1 MAQLDR
7 SEFLAL
13 VQNHE
18 RVWGNDTYAGRPD
31 LERVLNA
38 PVVAFWQVEAT
49 GKHSDHPQITL
60 HKDLHEIED
69 YFVKLIFRSTLP
81 APKRR
86 LYKLYVDG
94 QQMRVSSVKF
104 SFAPV
109 KKG

>member
-1 MAQLDR
+1 MAQSDR

-18 RVWGNDTYAGRPD
+18 RAWGNDTYPGRPD
-31 LERVLNA
+31 LERVLRA
-38 PVVAFWQVEAT
+38 AVVAFWQVEGS
-49 GKHSDHPQITL
+49 GKHSDHAQITL
-60 HKDLHEIED
+60 HNDLREIED
-69 YFVKLIFRSTLP
+69 YFVKLIFRSALP

-104 SFAPV
+104 SFTPV

>member
-1 MAQLDR
+1 MAEPER

-13 VQNHE
+13 LQNHE
-18 RVWGNDTYAGRPD
+18 RAWGTDTYAGRPD
-31 LERVLNA
+31 LERVLTA
-38 PVVAFWQVEAT
+38 PVVAFWQVEGA
-49 GKHSDHPQITL
+49 GKHADHPQITL
-60 HKDLHEIED
+60 HKDLREIED
-69 YFVKLIFRSTLP
+69 YFVKLIFRSALP

-104 SFAPV
+104 AFAPV